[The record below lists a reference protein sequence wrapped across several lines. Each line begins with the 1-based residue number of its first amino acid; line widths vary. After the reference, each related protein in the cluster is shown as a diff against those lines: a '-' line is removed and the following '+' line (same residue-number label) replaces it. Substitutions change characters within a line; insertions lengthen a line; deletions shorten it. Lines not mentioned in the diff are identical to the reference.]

1 MFRYAWRRPCHLA
14 SRSRIGPLRIPLRYI
29 VYLLPA
35 AFLVGT
41 NVKVSDAADR
51 PIYIGASELVI
62 TSGVFSLILVRLM
75 RNRRVW
81 VPRSVGFWVVAFSA
95 VVLLSNPVNVVF
107 GRWNTVS
114 VSAIVEVLRW
124 FEYLAVLPIISGLIT
139 RPRQFRPI
147 LLVAFVCLM
156 AHAAVTLYQAATF
169 DFSQAR
175 PYGLVRSASDVEGLS
190 VSNPNTAGTLLMIGS
205 LYLLAFVLEERHV
218 FGKVALIGA
227 LLASLGAML
236 FTLSR
241 SSVLGFGVGALTM
254 PFIFRR
260 TLGSRLKAATVVG
273 LAVLVGLYFVV
284 TAESLS
290 ARVANSLNLTSSST
304 EALSILE
311 RLSNWRTT
319 LQGWNDYFLLGI
331 GFGRFRELFDF
342 MTPDNLYLELFATT
356 GVVGLVAFLGMILA
370 LGRSAMQ
377 LESFSVLVAPLKAG
391 YLASLSG
398 LIVVSV
404 TGGVLLAPRVSGL
417 FWLLSGIM
425 IKLSEWQQ
433 ADAEMG
439 AVTLEPVRPLRTF
452 TK

>member
-290 ARVANSLNLTSSST
+290 ARVANST
-304 EALSILE
+304 
-311 RLSNWRTT
+311 
-319 LQGWNDYFLLGI
+319 
-331 GFGRFRELFDF
+331 
-342 MTPDNLYLELFATT
+342 
-356 GVVGLVAFLGMILA
+356 
-370 LGRSAMQ
+370 
-377 LESFSVLVAPLKAG
+377 
-391 YLASLSG
+391 
-398 LIVVSV
+398 
-404 TGGVLLAPRVSGL
+404 
-417 FWLLSGIM
+417 
-425 IKLSEWQQ
+425 
-433 ADAEMG
+433 
-439 AVTLEPVRPLRTF
+439 
-452 TK
+452 